1 MQVGNLPFLAGLHM
15 ICIGTTGMT
24 SFKMLV
30 NDSDNPVMEAEI
42 GLQMNKD
49 NEKPTVPPSSKGNS
63 LRFMSKRLLQPQA
76 VLFWFALVYCVSEFI
91 EAMQEKENP
100 FVVSPWIFVS
110 NLMVGPLLML
120 ITSVLILIH
129 RLSTTAFA
137 MAIAGYLIYVTAYR
151 YMISIPNARGVPILS
166 LDAMRIWFKVTPD
179 NLILLAG
186 FGSVALVFGTVQLL
200 RLLRMRRKRL
210 S

>member
-1 MQVGNLPFLAGLHM
+1 
-15 ICIGTTGMT
+15 
-24 SFKMLV
+24 
-30 NDSDNPVMEAEI
+30 
-42 GLQMNKD
+42 MNKG

-63 LRFMSKRLLQPQA
+63 FRFMLKRLFQPQA

-91 EAMQEKENP
+91 DLMHEKENP

-151 YMISIPNARGVPILS
+151 DLISIPNSHGVPIFS
-166 LDAMRIWFKVTPD
+166 LDAMRIWFKGMPD
-179 NLILLAG
+179 NLILLAA
-186 FGSVALVFGTVQLL
+186 FGSVALVFGAVQLL
-200 RLLRMRRKRL
+200 RLLRMKRQRL